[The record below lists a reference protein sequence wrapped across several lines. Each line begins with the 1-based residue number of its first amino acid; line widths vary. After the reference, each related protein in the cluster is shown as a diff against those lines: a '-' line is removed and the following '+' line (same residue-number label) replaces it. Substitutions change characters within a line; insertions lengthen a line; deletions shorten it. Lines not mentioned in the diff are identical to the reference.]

1 MVSTD
6 FYKQVVERF
15 ETRRLRHDFSN
26 DLRNKVFCTPA
37 AALHAM
43 LFVRRHMALGSCDRS
58 NVSPSFPLSRLAS
71 TAAIDAAIAEAFP
84 DVNATSLEYDGQLT
98 ATARLLTC
106 CQRALH
112 GAINSR
118 VL

>member
-43 LFVRRHMALGSCDRS
+43 LFVRRHMALGAAAARRCAMVPRWRRR
-58 NVSPSFPLSRLAS
+58 RLPAAS
-71 TAAIDAAIAEAFP
+71 TRHLPCFAATPTMWF
-84 DVNATSLEYDGQLT
+84 L
-98 ATARLLTC
+98 
-106 CQRALH
+106 
-112 GAINSR
+112 
-118 VL
+118 